1 MKISVEKSP
10 FFVEKLKIKI
20 LPCLVMFVKGAIVSS
35 MVGFE
40 VLGNSDDFKTSA
52 LEAHLL
58 LSGALVA
65 KKQKT
70 VLKPIFGIT
79 ENNDSSSD
87 LDI

>member
-1 MKISVEKSP
+1 
-10 FFVEKLKIKI
+10 
-20 LPCLVMFVKGAIVSS
+20 

-40 VLGNSDDFKTSA
+40 DLGNSDDFKTSA
-52 LEAHLL
+52 LESHLL

-65 KKQKT
+65 KKQQKT